1 MTSHTTRTRALTSW
15 ECLGIS
21 RALRALEASLKQTV
35 ESKIRAATVKDEDA
49 EGGEGGDDG
58 SRPSTGA

>member
-1 MTSHTTRTRALTSW
+1 
-15 ECLGIS
+15 
-21 RALRALEASLKQTV
+21 LKQTV
-35 ESKIRAATVKDEDA
+35 ESKIRAATVKDEDG